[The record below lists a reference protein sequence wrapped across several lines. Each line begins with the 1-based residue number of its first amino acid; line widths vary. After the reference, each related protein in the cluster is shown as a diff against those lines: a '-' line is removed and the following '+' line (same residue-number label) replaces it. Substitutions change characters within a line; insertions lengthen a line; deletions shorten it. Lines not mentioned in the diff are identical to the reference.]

1 MFGII
6 VNDERDERTLAW
18 LREKFTDEQLQ
29 EAVQKIQANSKR
41 KLFLTNVCRELGVE
55 IPVAVRN
62 PAAAEMLKKIHAL
75 AAVCK
80 MPK

>member
-18 LREKFTDEQLQ
+18 LREKFTDEQL
-29 EAVQKIQANSKR
+29 ENAVQKIQATSKR
-41 KLFLTNVCRELGVE
+41 KPYLSNICRALGVE

-62 PAAAEMLKKIHAL
+62 PAAAEMLKKIQSL

>member
-1 MFGII
+1 MLGII
-6 VNDERDERTLAW
+6 VADERDARTLAW
-18 LREKFTDEQLQ
+18 LREKFTDEQIQ
-29 EAVQKIQANSKR
+29 EVAQKIQATSKR
-41 KLFLTNVCRELGVE
+41 KPYMTNICRALGVE

-62 PAAAEMLKKIHAL
+62 PAAAEMLKKIQSL

>member
-18 LREKFTDEQLQ
+18 LREKFTDEQL
-29 EAVQKIQANSKR
+29 ENAVQKIQATSKR
-41 KLFLTNVCRELGVE
+41 KPYLSNICRALGVE

-62 PAAAEMLKKIHAL
+62 PAAAEMLKKIQSL

-80 MPK
+80 MQK